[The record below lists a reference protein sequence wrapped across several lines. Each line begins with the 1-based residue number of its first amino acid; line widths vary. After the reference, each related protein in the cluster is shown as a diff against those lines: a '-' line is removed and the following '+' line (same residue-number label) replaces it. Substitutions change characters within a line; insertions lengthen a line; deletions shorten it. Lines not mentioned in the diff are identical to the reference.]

1 MNETIK
7 TLLQR
12 RTVRTFNDKPVPQE
26 VVEQILQAGL
36 YAPSARGEQNAI
48 FVVIQ
53 DKETLKALSAENA
66 RIMGRPDAEPFYGA
80 KTVIL
85 VVGNNTPNVAYDGSC
100 AIDNML
106 NAAWSLGVGTCWIH
120 RARQEVE
127 TEFGKELLKKAG
139 LPDGDYVGVGHIA
152 LGYFDDE
159 APEAKPRKDGRVY
172 FIK

>member
-1 MNETIK
+1 MNETMK
-7 TLLQR
+7 TLLNR
-12 RTVRTFNDKPVPQE
+12 RSVRIFNDKPVTEEELQ
-26 VVEQILQAGL
+26 QILQAGL

-48 FVVIQ
+48 FVVIRDEQ
-53 DKETLKALSAENA
+53 TLKELVAENA
-66 RIMGRPDAEPFYGA
+66 RIMGKPDADPFYGA

-85 VVGNNTPNVAYDGSC
+85 VVGNNTPNVVYDGSC

-127 TEFGKELLKKAG
+127 TDFGKALLKKAG
-139 LPDGDYVGVGHIA
+139 LPEGDYVGVGHIA
-152 LGYFDDE
+152 LGHFDGQ

-172 FIK
+172 RI